1 MTGKSSGNQTQ
12 TTSSEPWGP
21 MQPYLTRAFPMIE
34 SDVLNR
40 PKQYY
45 PGSTVVP
52 FSNQTEGAL
61 NWTEQRALSGSP
73 LLRNAQGLTNAML
86 GGAYLP
92 GMPQGGP
99 MTGTQA
105 GGGQEALA
113 GMAMGPP
120 SPGGYGATSATS
132 GNPFLDATV
141 RRAQDSVRGG
151 LDSQFATSG
160 RYGSG
165 AHQGALANTYGNIA
179 TDIYGGAYESE
190 RGRQMQALGM
200 APGLAMADYADI
212 GMLAN
217 VGAQREDMA
226 QREMQDSVNR
236 FNFQQDEPANRLGDY
251 LALLQGGFRGT
262 GTQTTTVSGA
272 RGGMGG
278 LGDTLLGLGRLG
290 LDAYGL
296 GLFGP
301 AGPR

>member
-1 MTGKSSGNQTQ
+1 MGGKSSGNQTQ

-21 MQPYLTRAFPMIE
+21 MQPYLTKALPRIE

-40 PKQYY
+40 PKEYF

-61 NWTEQRALSGSP
+61 NWTEQRAMAGSP
-73 LLRNAQGLTNAML
+73 LLRNAQGLNNAML
-86 GGAYLP
+86 GGQFLP
-92 GMPQGGP
+92 GMPQNGA
-99 MTGTQA
+99 MTATGAA
-105 GGGQEALA
+105 GGQGALA
-113 GMAMGPP
+113 AQAMGPP
-120 SPGGYGATSATS
+120 SPEGFGATS
-132 GNPFLDATV
+132 GNPWLDATV
-141 RRAQDSVRGG
+141 QRAQDSVRGG

-190 RGRQMQALGM
+190 RGRQMQAMGM
-200 APGLAMADYADI
+200 APGLAMADYSDI

-226 QREMQDSVNR
+226 QREMQDTVNR
-236 FNFQQDEPANRLGDY
+236 FNFQQDEPANRLRDY
-251 LALLQGGFRGT
+251 LALLQGGFGGT
-262 GTQTTTVSGA
+262 GTQTKMATGGQQGSGF
-272 RGGMGG
+272 GN
-278 LGDTLLGLGRLG
+278 TLLGLGRLG
-290 LDAYGL
+290 LDAYGM

-301 AGPR
+301 AGRVPLP